1 MLFPFLFAMR
11 SGTIYTLLRHR
22 LICRCLAV
30 TGQIDQVWSLVP
42 AGDGK
47 EEYKLAFRRFLSET
61 FQTFT
66 WFVVIVLILGA
77 LLMLGT
83 RPFGYTPYVIMSGS
97 MEPAYPAGSL
107 VYVQKTDPLDVETG
121 DPITFVLNEDL
132 VVATHRVVSID
143 RNNQR
148 FTTKGDAND
157 NSDSSPVLFKNLI
170 GVPRFQIPKL
180 GFVVHAVS
188 TPPGKYYSL
197 GGVALLIIAMIAFEI
212 VNPKEKRKE
221 KTRTKSK
228 PDKRQEEFSL
238 D

>member
-1 MLFPFLFAMR
+1 MTFKR
-11 SGTIYTLLRHR
+11 I
-22 LICRCLAV
+22 LA
-30 TGQIDQVWSLVP
+30 
-42 AGDGK
+42 K
-47 EEYKLAFRRFLSET
+47 AFHS
-61 FQTFT
+61 FT
-66 WFVVIVLILGA
+66 WLVVLILVFGA

-107 VYVQKTDPLDVETG
+107 IYVQKTDPLDVKTG

-132 VVATHRVVSID
+132 VVATHRVVRID
-143 RNNQR
+143 LDKER

-157 NSDSSPVLFKNLI
+157 NIDGSPVLFKNLI

-180 GFVVHAVS
+180 GFVVQAVS
-188 TPPGKYYSL
+188 TPPGKFYAL

-212 VNPKEKRKE
+212 VNPKEKRKK
-221 KTRTKSK
+221 KTRTKSQ
-228 PDKRQEEFSL
+228 PDKRQEDFSL